1 MRQNYQKW
9 RKGSSD
15 DPSISREKK
24 RKAEKE
30 KRNQKEH
37 REGQRLWERKILR
50 KPENALIQPKFMNK
64 MQIVEGFDIFKT
76 ANEPEE
82 GLRRKVVAV
91 RDYTTLF

>member
-1 MRQNYQKW
+1 MIHLFLMRRGGRQ
-9 RKGSSD
+9 R
-15 DPSISREKK
+15 KK
-24 RKAEKE
+24 RRNRKE
-30 KRNQKEH
+30 R

-50 KPENALIQPKFMNK
+50 KPENALIQPKFINK
-64 MQIVEGFDIFKT
+64 IQIVEHFDIFKT